1 MQQVVELFDWIINP
15 NTLRGS
21 KKDDNGMWM
30 HTSEKPIFF
39 SPTSRIIELADGKQ
53 FLIKKE
59 NACKALNMDKTAEKT
74 LNGFISKTDVN
85 P

>member
-15 NTLRGS
+15 TNLRGS

-39 SPTSRIIELADGKQ
+39 SPSSRIIELADGKR

-59 NACKALNMDKTAEKT
+59 TACKALNMDKTAEKI
-74 LNGFISKTDVN
+74 LNGFISQTVAN

>member
-1 MQQVVELFDWIINP
+1 MQQVVELFDWIINQ

-21 KKDDNGMWM
+21 KKGDNGMWM
-30 HTSEKPIFF
+30 NTSEKPIFF

-74 LNGFISKTDVN
+74 LNGFISKTDAN

>member
-1 MQQVVELFDWIINP
+1 MQQVVELFDWMINP

-30 HTSEKPIFF
+30 NTSEKPIFF
-39 SPTSRIIELADGKQ
+39 SPSSRIIELADGKR

-59 NACKALNMDKTAEKT
+59 TACKALNMDKTAEKI
-74 LNGFISKTDVN
+74 LNGFISQTVAN